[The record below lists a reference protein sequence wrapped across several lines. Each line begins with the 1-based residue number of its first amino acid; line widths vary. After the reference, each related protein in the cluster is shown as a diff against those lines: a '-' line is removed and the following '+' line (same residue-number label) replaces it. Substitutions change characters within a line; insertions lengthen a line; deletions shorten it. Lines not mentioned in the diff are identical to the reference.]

1 MKKNPFIILLPRA
14 RATIY
19 ATTVFCLETQFPTH
33 GCLPPHT
40 QHMPRCTFHCCCSH
54 ASQMKAILHSVGH
67 AEGRRGPFVI
77 AKRREKK
84 EKPCQEVDVM
94 SPGND

>member
-1 MKKNPFIILLPRA
+1 MKKTPLIILLPQA

-19 ATTVFCLETQFPTH
+19 ATTVFCLETQFLTH

-67 AEGRRGPFVI
+67 AEGSRGPVFVRDCK
-77 AKRREKK
+77 AEGK
-84 EKPCQEVDVM
+84 EGKALSGSRCHVIR
-94 SPGND
+94 